1 MKKKALYIG
10 AFLLIAASFSSC
22 EDLLNNCKI
31 CALNTY
37 EDDVLISSV
46 QEAEYCDAELI
57 AIQATPDV
65 TVGNTVSKWECE

>member
-1 MKKKALYIG
+1 M
-10 AFLLIAASFSSC
+10 LIAASFSSC
-22 EDLLNNCKI
+22 EDLLNNCKT

-37 EDDVLISSV
+37 EDGVLTSSV

-65 TVGNTVSKWECE
+65 TIGNTVSKWECD